1 MATFSQ
7 FKSKYIIEKREP
19 LRGDSLNKNIIK
31 KLVTDPIEK
40 NKEKLKKI
48 DNRIK
53 SDLNIPDDGGKAGQA
68 RIEKEFGL
76 NDKNKTFN
84 QEISRRRSAE
94 TTRGDAINRS
104 LGTSGST
111 EGAGG
116 ANTGTKPKF
125 SSGAQGT
132 SPSGSPEMGGESK
145 KFVQNRRKRLQTKV
159 LKTQTKN
166 VVQPDK
172 FSDVVKKFQGSTS
185 NTSNVGVSDQI
196 KKIQQDYLNKL
207 KDQKPKVNV
216 NQTPTTNPSLPNF
229 TKQKTNFS
237 GRIGNVTNITKNKGA
252 QLPNFKSGNPIKDTS
267 YKKEIQRIFDRDRLN
282 RGLKNLDTSDF
293 DKQKLSKRAFQDFR
307 KDAGLS
313 SIKTKVAKSPRLAKA
328 LKFGGPVLGAVDS
341 AITFRN
347 TYKQSQAQGDTKARS
362 VGKAA
367 SKVAGGLI
375 GGALGATAGSAIGP
389 GGTYVGGVGGYVAGQ
404 KAGEKLFDTL
414 TTSKG
419 RKQLAKSFKNFRD
432 RAMKPVGS

>member
-7 FKSKYIIEKREP
+7 FKSKYITER
-19 LRGDSLNKNIIK
+19 RSKNIGDEGTKNIVK
-31 KLVTDPIEK
+31 KLLGKDA
-40 NKEKLKKI
+40 
-48 DNRIK
+48 
-53 SDLNIPDDGGKAGQA
+53 IPDDGGKAGQA
-68 RIEKEFGL
+68 RIERELGL
-76 NDKNKTFN
+76 NKPNKTVKKDKLLQDIN
-84 QEISRRRSAE
+84 KRKSADL
-94 TTRGDAINRS
+94 TRADAINRS

-145 KFVQNRRKRLQTKV
+145 KFVQNRRKRFQTRV
-159 LKTQTKN
+159 LEPKTKN
-166 VVQPDK
+166 VVKPDK

-196 KKIQQDYLNKL
+196 KQIQQDYLNKL

-229 TKQKTNFS
+229 TKQKSNFS
-237 GRIGNVTNITKNKGA
+237 GRIGNVTNITKNKGP
-252 QLPNFKSGNPIKDTS
+252 QIPNFMKKNPIKDLST
-267 YKKEIQRIFDRDRLN
+267 KKEIQRIFDRDRLN

-293 DKQKLSKRAFQDFR
+293 DKQKLSKKAFQDFR
-307 KDAGLS
+307 KDAGFTQYKKNLLQKAPLKKA
-313 SIKTKVAKSPRLAKA
+313 IKI
-328 LKFGGPVLGAVDS
+328 GGPVLGAVDS
-341 AITFRN
+341 AITFRD
-347 TYKQSQAQGDTKARS
+347 TYRRSQAQGDTKRRS
-362 VGKAA
+362 LGKAA